1 MLDTCWLMAALLA
14 LLSVPL
20 YFGKGAWLLAGYN
33 RNQDHRREGMDEKLL
48 CRIMA
53 VILDTAAA
61 VFFVGGLGFITLPP
75 PSWPWWWCWAA
86 PSLPT
91 GRPGRTD
98 RRDFS

>member
-1 MLDTCWLMAALLA
+1 MQDTCWLMAALLA

-61 VFFVGGLGFITLPP
+61 VFLVGGLGFITLQTA
-75 PSWPWWWCWAA
+75 SIVALVVVLGGTFFANWQA
-86 PSLPT
+86 
-91 GRPGRTD
+91 RQD
-98 RRDFS
+98 

>member
-1 MLDTCWLMAALLA
+1 MLDICWLMAALLA

-61 VFFVGGLGFITLPP
+61 VFFVGGLGFITLQTA
-75 PSWPWWWCWAA
+75 SIVALVVVLGGTFFANWQA
-86 PSLPT
+86 
-91 GRPGRTD
+91 RQD
-98 RRDFS
+98 

>member
-61 VFFVGGLGFITLPP
+61 VLFVGGLGFITLQTA
-75 PSWPWWWCWAA
+75 SIVALVVVLGGTFFANWQA
-86 PSLPT
+86 
-91 GRPGRTD
+91 RQD
-98 RRDFS
+98 

>member
-61 VFFVGGLGFITLPP
+61 VFFVGGLGVITLQTA
-75 PSWPWWWCWAA
+75 SIVALVVVLGGTFFANWQA
-86 PSLPT
+86 
-91 GRPGRTD
+91 RQD
-98 RRDFS
+98 

>member
-61 VFFVGGLGFITLPP
+61 VFFVGGLGVITLQTA
-75 PSWPWWWCWAA
+75 SVVALVVVLGGTFFANWQA
-86 PSLPT
+86 
-91 GRPGRTD
+91 RQD
-98 RRDFS
+98 

>member
-61 VFFVGGLGFITLPP
+61 VFLVGGLGFITLQTA
-75 PSWPWWWCWAA
+75 SIVALVVVLGGTFFANWQA
-86 PSLPT
+86 
-91 GRPGRTD
+91 RQD
-98 RRDFS
+98 